1 MYLSILAL
9 PLFGSAVAGLLG
21 RKIGVTGAHI
31 ITTGCLMATTLLALV
46 AFYEVGLCGS
56 PVSIQTFYWIDSE
69 FMLVSWG
76 FLFDSLTVSM
86 LLPVLVVSS
95 LVHLYSISYMA
106 EDPHN
111 QRFFS
116 YLSMFTFFMLVLV
129 AGDNYLIMFVGWEGI
144 GISSFLLINFWY
156 TRIQANK
163 SGIKALTVNRVGD
176 MFLSVGF
183 FAIFWVFG
191 NVDYATVFSVAPF
204 INETAITI
212 IGLLLLLGA
221 MAKSAQLGLHTWL
234 PDAMEGPTP
243 VSALIHAA
251 TLVTAG
257 VYLMLRSSPVIE
269 YSPTAL
275 IVITWVG
282 ALTAFVA
289 ATTGLLQNDLKR
301 VIAYS
306 TMSQM
311 GYLFMAVG
319 LSQYNVA
326 LFHLVNHAFFK
337 ALLFLAAGAVIHA
350 MADQQDLRRLGGLVN
365 FLPFTYTAI
374 LIGSLSLMAFPF
386 LTGFYSKDLIL
397 EVALGQY
404 ELSGSVA
411 YWLGTISAVFTAFY
425 SLRLISLTFFT
436 VPNAPKGD
444 YLHTHEAPTIIVIP
458 LVILS
463 IMSIAFGY
471 VAKDLFVGIGS
482 DFLSGALF
490 QHPDHISL
498 VEAEFGLPQL
508 MKLLPAIGSMFG
520 AGLALYLY
528 HVVPAFTIS
537 LGDNAL
543 GAALYR
549 YFNGKWLF
557 DVVYNRYIIS
567 GGLALGFV
575 VSKVIDRG
583 VIELFGPYGFSTVFT
598 DTGRSVAQYDTG
610 VITSY
615 ALYIILGLIS
625 FIFLLF
631 APLLFATFVPSVADL
646 GTGSIGLIL
655 LYLSSLVLLPQ
666 VSSSK

>member
-1 MYLSILAL
+1 MYLSIIAL
-9 PLFGSAVAGLLG
+9 PLFGSATAGLLG

-31 ITTGCLMATTLLALV
+31 ITTTCLMLTTLLALV
-46 AFYEVGLCGS
+46 AFYEVGLCTS
-56 PVSIQTFYWIDSE
+56 PVSIEAFCWIDSE

-76 FLFDSLTVSM
+76 FLFDALTVSM

-95 LVHLYSISYMA
+95 LVHLYSISYMS

-129 AGDNYLIMFVGWEGI
+129 TGDNYLVMFLGWEGI
-144 GISSFLLINFWY
+144 GISSYLLINFWY

-176 MFLSVGF
+176 MFLSIGF
-183 FAIFWVFG
+183 FAMFWTFG

-204 INETAITI
+204 INETAITAI
-212 IGLLLLLGA
+212 VLLMLLGA
-221 MAKSAQLGLHTWL
+221 MAKSAQLTLHTWL

-257 VYLMLRSSPVIE
+257 VYLMLRSSPLLE

-275 IVITWVG
+275 VIITWLG

-289 ATTGLLQNDLKR
+289 ASTGLLQNDLKR

-365 FLPFTYTAI
+365 FLPFTYVAI
-374 LIGSLSLMAFPF
+374 LVGSLSLMAFPF

-404 ELSGSVA
+404 ELSGNVA
-411 YWLGTISAVFTAFY
+411 YWLGTISATFTAFY
-425 SLRLISLTFFT
+425 SLRLVSLTFFT

-458 LVILS
+458 LVILALMS
-463 IMSIAFGY
+463 IMFGY
-471 VAKDLFVGIGS
+471 VAKDLYVGIGS
-482 DFLSGALF
+482 DFLSAALF

-498 VEAEFGLPQL
+498 VEAEFALPTF
-508 MKLLPAIGSMFG
+508 MKLLPAIGSIFG
-520 AGLALYLY
+520 ASLAVYLY
-528 HVVPAFTIS
+528 HAVPQLTIDLTNSS
-537 LGDNAL
+537 LGL
-543 GAALYR
+543 TLYR
-549 YFNGKWLF
+549 FFNGKWLY
-557 DVVYNRYIIS
+557 DVVYNHYIIS
-567 GGLALGFV
+567 GGLALGYTI
-575 VSKVIDRG
+575 SKVLDRG
-583 VIELFGPYGFSTVFT
+583 VIELLGPYGLSNVVSGAGT
-598 DTGRSVAQYDTG
+598 SVAKYDTG
-610 VITSY
+610 IITSY

-631 APLLFATFVPSVADL
+631 VPMITTVSTTALLPMV
-646 GTGSIGLIL
+646 L
-655 LYLSSLVLLPQ
+655 LYLSTLVLLG
-666 VSSSK
+666 VKAS

>member
-1 MYLSILAL
+1 
-9 PLFGSAVAGLLG
+9 
-21 RKIGVTGAHI
+21 
-31 ITTGCLMATTLLALV
+31 
-46 AFYEVGLCGS
+46 
-56 PVSIQTFYWIDSE
+56 
-69 FMLVSWG
+69 
-76 FLFDSLTVSM
+76 
-86 LLPVLVVSS
+86 
-95 LVHLYSISYMA
+95 MA

-116 YLSMFTFFMLVLV
+116 YLSMFTFFMLILV
-129 AGDNYLIMFVGWEGI
+129 AGDNYFIMFIGWEGI
-144 GISSFLLINFWY
+144 GISSYLLINFWY

-204 INETAITI
+204 INESAITI
-212 IGLLLLLGA
+212 IGLLLLVGA
-221 MAKSAQLGLHTWL
+221 MAKSAQIGLHTWL

-257 VYLMLRSSPVIE
+257 VYLMLRSSPIIE
-269 YSPTAL
+269 YGPTVL

-282 ALTAFVA
+282 ALTAFFA

-306 TMSQM
+306 TCSQM

-337 ALLFLAAGAVIHA
+337 ALLFLAAGAVIHG

-404 ELSGSVA
+404 EVSGNIA

-425 SLRLISLTFFT
+425 SFRLISLTFFT

-444 YLHTHEAPTIIVIP
+444 YLHAHEAPMIIVIP

-463 IMSIAFGY
+463 ILSIVFGY
-471 VAKDLFVGIGS
+471 VAKDAFVGVGS
-482 DFLSGALF
+482 DFLSTSLF

-498 VEAEFGLPQL
+498 IEAEFGLPL
-508 MKLLPAIGSMFG
+508 LLKLLPAIGSLFG

-528 HVVPAFTIS
+528 HSVPSFTIG
-537 LGDNAL
+537 LTNNTVGY
-543 GAALYR
+543 ALYT
-549 YFNGKWLF
+549 FLNGKWLF
-557 DVVYNRYIIS
+557 DVVYNKYIIN
-567 GGLALGFV
+567 GGLQLGQV
-575 VSKVIDRG
+575 ISKVVDRG
-583 VIELFGPYGFSTVFT
+583 IIELVGPYGFSNVLTN
-598 DTGRSVAQYDTG
+598 TGRTVASYDTG

-631 APLLFATFVPSVADL
+631 APIMLNEGAVD
-646 GTGSIGLIL
+646 SIFGGDIALIL
-655 LYLSSLVLLPQ
+655 VYFSALVLLPSAGK
-666 VSSSK
+666 SSS

>member
-1 MYLSILAL
+1 MYLAILAL
-9 PLFGSAVAGLLG
+9 PMFGSAVAGLRG
-21 RKIGVTGAHI
+21 RTIGVTGAHI
-31 ITTGCLMATTLLALV
+31 ITTGCLMTSAALSIV
-46 AFYEVGLCGS
+46 AFYEVGLSGS
-56 PVSIQTFYWIDSE
+56 PVSIVIGSWIDSE
-69 FMLVSWG
+69 FMLVQWG

-86 LLPVLVVSS
+86 LLPVLIVSS

-106 EDPHN
+106 GDPHN

-129 AGDNYLIMFVGWEGI
+129 AGDNYFIMFVGWEGI
-144 GISSFLLINFWY
+144 GISSYLLINFWY
-156 TRIQANK
+156 TRMQANK
-163 SGIKALTVNRVGD
+163 AGMKALTVNRVGD

-191 NVDYATVFSVAPF
+191 NVDYASVFSVAPY

-212 IGLLLLLGA
+212 IGLLLLVGA
-221 MAKSAQLGLHTWL
+221 MAKSANIPLHTWL

-257 VYLMLRSSPVIE
+257 VYLMLRSSPIIE
-269 YSPTAL
+269 YGPTVL
-275 IVITWVG
+275 VVITWVG
-282 ALTAFVA
+282 ALTAFFA

-306 TMSQM
+306 TCSQM

-337 ALLFLAAGAVIHA
+337 ALLFLAAGAVIHG

-374 LIGSLSLMAFPF
+374 LIGSLSLMALPF
-386 LTGFYSKDLIL
+386 MTGFYSKDLIL

-404 ELSGSVA
+404 EVSGTIA

-425 SLRLISLTFFT
+425 SFRLVSLTFFT
-436 VPNAPKGD
+436 TPNAPKGD
-444 YLHTHEAPTIIVIP
+444 YLHAHEAPMIIVIP

-463 IMSIAFGY
+463 IMSIVFGY
-471 VAKDLFVGIGS
+471 IAKDMFVGVGT
-482 DFLSGALF
+482 DFLSTALF
-490 QHPDHISL
+490 QHPDHITL
-498 VEAEFGLPQL
+498 IEAEFGLPLL
-508 MKLLPAIGSMFG
+508 MKLLPAIGSLFG

-528 HVVPAFTIS
+528 HVVPSITIS
-537 LGDNAL
+537 LTNGPIGYGVYSFLNAKWYWD
-543 GAALYR
+543 ALY
-549 YFNGKWLF
+549 NGL
-557 DVVYNRYIIS
+557 IIES
-567 GGLALGFV
+567 GLRIGLV
-575 VSKVIDRG
+575 ISKVIDRG
-583 VIELFGPYGFSTVFT
+583 IIELTGPYGLSTVLT
-598 DTGRSVAQYDTG
+598 GAGRSVATYDTG

-615 ALYIILGLIS
+615 ALYIMLGLVS
-625 FIFLLF
+625 LIFLVF
-631 APLLFATFVPSVADL
+631 APTNMVFNEY
-646 GTGSIGLIL
+646 GL
-655 LYLSSLVLLPQ
+655 SLI
-666 VSSSK
+666 

>member
-31 ITTGCLMATTLLALV
+31 VTTGALMASALLSLV

-56 PVSIQTFYWIDSE
+56 PVSIVLFSWIDSE
-69 FMLVSWG
+69 FLLVNWG
-76 FLFDSLTVSM
+76 FLFDSLRVSM

-95 LVHLYSISYMA
+95 LVHLYSVSYMA

-129 AGDNYLIMFVGWEGI
+129 AGDNYLILFVGWEGI
-144 GISSFLLINFWY
+144 GVSSYLLINFWY

-163 SGIKALTVNRVGD
+163 SGMKAMIVNRVGD

-183 FAIFWVFG
+183 FSILWVFG
-191 NVDYATVFSVAPF
+191 NVDYATVFRIAPY

-212 IGLLLLLGA
+212 IGLLLLIGA
-221 MAKSAQLGLHTWL
+221 MAKSAQFGLHTWL
-234 PDAMEGPTP
+234 PDRMEGPTP

-257 VYLMLRSSPVIE
+257 VYLMLRSSPIIE
-269 YSPTAL
+269 YGPTVL
-275 IVITWVG
+275 VVITWVG

-319 LSQYNVA
+319 LSQYNAA

-337 ALLFLAAGAVIHA
+337 ALLFLAAGAVIHG
-350 MADQQDLRRLGGLVN
+350 MADQQDMRRLGGLVN

-404 ELSGSVA
+404 EVSGSLA
-411 YWLGTISAVFTAFY
+411 YWLGTISAVFTRFY
-425 SLRLISLTFFT
+425 SFRLISLTFFGT
-436 VPNAPKGD
+436 RNAPKGD
-444 YLHTHEAPTIIVIP
+444 YLHAHEAPMIIVIP

-463 IMSIAFGY
+463 ILSIAFGY
-471 VAKDLFVGIGS
+471 VAKDAFVGVGT
-482 DFLSGALF
+482 DFLSTALF
-490 QHPDHISL
+490 QHPNHISL
-498 VEAEFGLPQL
+498 IEAEFGIPLAL
-508 MKLLPAIGSMFG
+508 KLLPGIGSLFG
-520 AGLALYLY
+520 AASAVYLY
-528 HVVPAFTIS
+528 HVTPLFTINLTNNT
-537 LGDNAL
+537 LGKAIYKFL
-543 GAALYR
+543 
-549 YFNGKWLF
+549 NGKWLV
-557 DVVYNRYIIS
+557 DNVYNVFIIT
-567 GGLALGFV
+567 GGLRLGHTI
-575 VSKVIDRG
+575 SKVIDRG
-583 VIELFGPYGFSTVFT
+583 ILELVGPFGVSNVLNN
-598 DTGRSVAQYDTG
+598 TGRNIASYDTG
-610 VITSY
+610 VITTY
-615 ALYIILGLIS
+615 ALYIILGLIT
-625 FIFLLF
+625 FLFLLF
-631 APLLFATFVPSVADL
+631 APILLGSSLESTLGGDIGLLLIFFCALVLSPSVNKSE
-646 GTGSIGLIL
+646 T
-655 LYLSSLVLLPQ
+655 
-666 VSSSK
+666 K

>member
-31 ITTGCLMATTLLALV
+31 ITTGSLMTTTVLALV

-56 PVSIQTFYWIDSE
+56 PVSIELFSWIDSE

-129 AGDNYLIMFVGWEGI
+129 AGDNYLIMFIGWEGI
-144 GISSFLLINFWY
+144 GISSYLLINFWY

-204 INETAITI
+204 INETAITS

-221 MAKSAQLGLHTWL
+221 AAKSAQLGLHTWL

-257 VYLMLRSSPVIE
+257 VYLMLRSSPIIE
-269 YSPTAL
+269 YGPTVL
-275 IVITWVG
+275 VVITWLG
-282 ALTAFVA
+282 ALTAFFA

-306 TMSQM
+306 TCSQM

-404 ELSGSVA
+404 ELSGNIA

-471 VAKDLFVGIGS
+471 VAKDAFVGVGS
-482 DFLSGALF
+482 DFLSTALF
-490 QHPDHISL
+490 QHPDHVSL
-498 VEAEFGLPQL
+498 IEAEFGLPL
-508 MKLLPAIGSMFG
+508 LLKLLPAIGSIFG
-520 AGLALYLY
+520 AALALYLY
-528 HVVPAFTIS
+528 HVVPSFTIGLTDNK
-537 LGDNAL
+537 LGQ
-543 GAALYR
+543 ALYSF
-549 YFNGKWLF
+549 FNGKWLV
-557 DVVYNRYIIS
+557 DVLYNKYIIS
-567 GGLALGFV
+567 GGLSLGHTI
-575 VSKVIDRG
+575 SKVLDRG
-583 VIELFGPYGFSTVFT
+583 IVELVGPYGFSNVLTNAGRTVA
-598 DTGRSVAQYDTG
+598 SYDTG
-610 VITSY
+610 IITSY

-631 APLLFATFVPSVADL
+631 APVLLGGSVDTTL
-646 GTGSIGLIL
+646 GSDIGLIL
-655 LYLSSLVLLPQ
+655 VYLSALVLLPT
-666 VSSSK
+666 VKGSSKSS